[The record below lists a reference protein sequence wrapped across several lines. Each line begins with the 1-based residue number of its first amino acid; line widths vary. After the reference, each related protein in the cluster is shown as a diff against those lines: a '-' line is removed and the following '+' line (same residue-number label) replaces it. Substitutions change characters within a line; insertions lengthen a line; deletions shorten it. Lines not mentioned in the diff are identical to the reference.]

1 MKLNDR
7 ASFPTLHDPFRL
19 VRALPGCAGMPGL

>member
-7 ASFPTLHDPFRL
+7 VSFSALHGPFRL

>member
-7 ASFPTLHDPFRL
+7 ASFSALHNPFRL